1 MLPFLLFACREVP
14 HDGSGFAPFGM
25 LYGWPVRVPMKLL
38 QGLFTGEGD
47 VRNSTVE
54 HVVKMHEKFA
64 DIGFLVK
71 VNMLDRPKKLKALYD
86 CHAKTREFSPWSST
100 CVLVEKKD
108 GTLRPCLD
116 CHNLTTITLF
126 DAYPVLRI
134 DNPPVCEKIG
144 YESHLCQIVGSVLIT
159 RNLCEYGR

>member
-1 MLPFLLFACREVP
+1 MLPFLVFAYCDVTHE
-14 HDGSGFAPFGM
+14 GSGFTPFGM
-25 LYGWPVRVPMKLL
+25 LYGWPVRGPMKLL

-54 HVVKMHEKFA
+54 QIVKTHEKLA

-71 VNMLDRPKKLKALYD
+71 DNLLDRPKKLKALYD

-108 GTLRPCLD
+108 ETLWPCAN
-116 CHNLTTITLF
+116 CRNLNTITLF
-126 DAYPVLRI
+126 NAYPVLWI
-134 DNPPVCEKIG
+134 NNPPVFEKIG
-144 YESHLCQIVGSVLIT
+144 YESHLSQWVLF
-159 RNLCEYGR
+159 